1 MTINHVTAA
10 VVELVSRAREQA
22 AEAAGRSYGAERA
35 YAKALNDAFGE
46 LSVAWFTVE
55 HNAKGAEAEMIHA
68 EKALYF
74 KALHAKH
81 PAGKYPNPSV
91 PWARVRKYAQEELKA
106 AFGGTDADEGEAGE
120 GEAASE
126 SVGAKHSRSL
136 TLRYTEELSAL
147 FKAGRRAEKEGTIQ
161 KKEAAALVCIASA
174 LGELGIDIASL

>member
-1 MTINHVTAA
+1 MSINHITAA
-10 VVELVSRAREQA
+10 VADVIARARESA

-55 HNAKGAEAEMIHA
+55 HNAKGAEADIVHA
-68 EKALYF
+68 EKAAYF

-106 AFGGTDADEGEAGE
+106 AFGGADDESGESGGE
-120 GEAASE
+120 GSGE

-136 TLRYTEELSAL
+136 TLRYTEELTAL
-147 FKAGRRAEKEGTIQ
+147 FKAGRRAEKEGVIQ
-161 KKEAAALVCIASA
+161 SKEAQALVHISSA
-174 LGELGIDIASL
+174 LGALGIDISAL